1 MPPRDGIRTYVPR
14 AEQKGPATER
24 GDWVDPV
31 KLPLLIKLFVWLL
44 VLRSAANLV
53 FALIVG
59 LAPDTAVASFVA
71 TNFDAWP
78 RQMPPEA
85 VFYVSAFLYGLT
97 AWRWYSRDWRAR
109 WFVMFLSG
117 ATAAKMLANY
127 ATDHLS
133 GLATPMA
140 PGEKVSYFLSIA
152 VNLIICGY
160 LAFYPGMAEAF
171 KETPWD

>member
-1 MPPRDGIRTYVPR
+1 MPSRDGIRTYVPQ
-14 AEQKGPATER
+14 EQQKGPRTER
-24 GDWVDPV
+24 GDWVEPN
-31 KLPLLIKLFVWLL
+31 KLPALIKLFVWLL
-44 VLRSAANLV
+44 VFRSAANLI

-59 LAPDTAVASFVA
+59 LAPDTSVANFVA

-78 RQMPPEA
+78 RQMPPEG
-85 VFYVSAFLYGLT
+85 VFHVSALLYGLT

-117 ATAAKMLANY
+117 ATAVKMLGNY
-127 ATDHLS
+127 AADRAS
-133 GLATPMA
+133 GFPTPMSSA
-140 PGEKVSYFLSIA
+140 QQVSLFMTIA

-160 LAFYPGMAEAF
+160 LAFYPGMAQAF

>member
-1 MPPRDGIRTYVPR
+1 MPPRDGIRTYVPQ
-14 AEQKGPATER
+14 EQQKGPRTER

-31 KLPLLIKLFVWLL
+31 KLPTAIKWFVWLL
-44 VLRSAANLV
+44 VFRSAVSLI

-59 LAPDTAVASFVA
+59 LAPDTSVANFVA

-78 RQMPPEA
+78 KQMPAEA
-85 VFYVSAFLYGLT
+85 VFYVTAFLYGLT

-117 ATAAKMLANY
+117 ATAAKMLGNY
-127 ATDHLS
+127 AADHAA
-133 GLATPMA
+133 GTPTPMGPA
-140 PGEKVSYFLSIA
+140 QVASYFMTIA
-152 VNLIICGY
+152 VNLLICGY
-160 LAFYPGMAEAF
+160 LAFYPGVAQAF